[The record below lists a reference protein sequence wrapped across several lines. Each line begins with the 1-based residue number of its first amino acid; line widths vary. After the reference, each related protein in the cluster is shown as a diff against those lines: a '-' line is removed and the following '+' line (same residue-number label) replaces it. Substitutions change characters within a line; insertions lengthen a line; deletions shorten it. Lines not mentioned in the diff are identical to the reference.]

1 MNKNHFLSALF
12 LLASL
17 SAFAQKDMKAD
28 IMAANEKFMAAF
40 AKGATTMSS
49 YYTSDAQLM
58 PPGSD
63 VIKGSAAIGTFWKG
77 GYDSGIKRVKL
88 EAIEAP
94 KSGDQVIEIGR
105 YTLYGANDAPM
116 DAGKYVVIWKQE
128 GGQWKLHRDIWN
140 TNTAPAVATK

>member
-1 MNKNHFLSALF
+1 MRNKHVLSAL
-12 LLASL
+12 LLLVSL

-28 IMAANEKFMAAF
+28 IMAANEKFMDAF

-63 VIKGSAAIGTFWKG
+63 AIKGSTAIGGYWKG
-77 GYDSGIKRVKL
+77 GYDSGVKRAKL
-88 EAIEAP
+88 ETMEAQ
-94 KSGDQVIEIGR
+94 KSGDQVIEVGR
-105 YTLYGANDAPM
+105 YTLYGANDAQM

-140 TNTAPAVATK
+140 TNTAPAMATK